1 MNYNFETQAGLISL
15 NVLNTKKPVEELLT
29 FACRQNPKRSFM
41 LVSKVLGRY
50 VPTKP
55 NVMRDVYDSL
65 SESLGED
72 YSTYVVSLAEAATG
86 LGAGVADSLARDQQE
101 SVYFQHTTR
110 HKLNRPLWFCVDEAH
125 SHAVDHMFYA
135 PQAVLLEGIVQ
146 SKRLVIV
153 DDEITTGRTIKLL
166 ITRLLK
172 HLMNIEEI
180 VIISLVN
187 LVDKKQSLS
196 ITDFN
201 IPVRYVSLMEAQI
214 SMAKKESFKPQ
225 LPDNADTGL
234 CESLSSDQLGRC
246 AMLMPYSGHLPSIES
261 SKEMTIIANGEHQ
274 YIPFL
279 IAEKHQQAG
288 CDVLYQSIN
297 RSPLLLGESIEK
309 KLSFAFDNTNVE
321 HYLYNFEQGNRDVYV
336 LLENESARETHEFAS
351 KYPLT
356 KYEALK

>member
-15 NVLNTKKPVEELLT
+15 NVLNTQKPVEELLT

-55 NVMRDVYDSL
+55 NVMREVYNSL
-65 SESLGED
+65 SQSLGED
-72 YSTYVVSLAEAATG
+72 KLTYVVSLAEAATG
-86 LGAGVADSLARDQQE
+86 LGAGVADSLAKVQQE
-101 SVYFQHTTR
+101 NVYFQHTTR
-110 HKLNRPLWFCVDEAH
+110 HKLNRPLWFSLEESH

-135 PQAVLLEGIVQ
+135 PKIALLEGIIQ
-146 SKRLVIV
+146 SERLVIV

-172 HLMNIEEI
+172 YLMNIEEI

-187 LVDKKQSLS
+187 LVDKEQSLS
-196 ITDFN
+196 IKDFN
-201 IPVRYVSLMEAQI
+201 IPLRYVSLMEAQI
-214 SMAKKESFKPQ
+214 SMVEKENFKPE
-225 LPDNADTGL
+225 LPENVDTGL
-234 CESLSSDQLGRC
+234 CEALSSDELGRC
-246 AMLMPYSGHLPSIES
+246 AMLMPYSGHFPSITS

-279 IAEKHQQAG
+279 IAEKHEQAG

-309 KLSFAFDNTNVE
+309 KISFSFDGRAVE

-336 LLENESARETHEFAS
+336 LLENESARDRHEFAS

-356 KYEALK
+356 KSEVA

>member
-15 NVLNTKKPVEELLT
+15 EVLKTKKPVEELLT

-50 VPTKP
+50 IPTKP
-55 NVMRDVYDSL
+55 NVMREVYDSL
-65 SESLGED
+65 SGSLGD
-72 YSTYVVSLAEAATG
+72 DKLTYVVSLAEAATG
-86 LGAGVADSLARDQQE
+86 LGAGVADSLAKFQQE
-101 SVYFQHTTR
+101 NVYFQHTTR
-110 HKLNRPLWFCVDEAH
+110 HKLNRPLWFSVDEAH

-135 PQAVLLEGIVQ
+135 PKKALLEGITQ

-166 ITRLLK
+166 ITKLLK
-172 HLMNIEEI
+172 YLLNIEEI

-187 LVDKKQSLS
+187 LVDRKQSLS
-196 ITDFN
+196 IKHFN
-201 IPVRYVSLMEAQI
+201 IPIRYVSLMEAQI
-214 SMAKKESFKPQ
+214 SMVKKENFKPE
-225 LPDNADTGL
+225 LPENVDTGL
-234 CESLSSDQLGRC
+234 CESLSSDELGRC
-246 AMLMPYSGHLPSIES
+246 AMLMPYSGHFPSITS
-261 SKEMTIIANGEHQ
+261 STEMTIIANGEHQ

-279 IAEKHQQAG
+279 IAEKHEQAG

-309 KLSFAFDNTNVE
+309 KISFSFDSSNVE
-321 HYLYNFEQGNRDVYV
+321 HYLYNFEEGNRDVYV
-336 LLENESARETHEFAS
+336 LLENESARDTHQFAS

-356 KYEALK
+356 KCEVS

>member
-15 NVLNTKKPVEELLT
+15 DVLKTQKPVEELLT

-55 NVMRDVYDSL
+55 KVMREVYDSL
-65 SESLGED
+65 SESLGND
-72 YSTYVVSLAEAATG
+72 KLTYVASLAEAATG
-86 LGAGVADSLARDQQE
+86 LGAGVADSLARAQQE
-101 SVYFQHTTR
+101 NVYFQHTTR
-110 HKLNRPLWFCVDEAH
+110 HKLNRPLWFSVDEAH
-125 SHAVDHMFYA
+125 SHAVNHMFYA
-135 PQAVLLEGIVQ
+135 PKTELLEGITQ

-166 ITRLLK
+166 ISGLLK
-172 HLMNIEEI
+172 YLMNIDEI

-187 LVDKKQSLS
+187 LVDRKQNLS

-201 IPVRYVSLMEAQI
+201 IPIRYVSLMEAQI
-214 SMAKKESFKPQ
+214 SMVKKESFKPE
-225 LPDNADTGL
+225 LPKNADTGL
-234 CESLSSDQLGRC
+234 CEALSSDELGRC
-246 AMLMPYSGHLPSIES
+246 AMLMPYSGHLPNIIS

-279 IAEKHQQAG
+279 IAEKHEQAG

-297 RSPLLLGESIEK
+297 RSPLLLGESIEQ
-309 KLSFAFDNTNVE
+309 KLSFSFDSSKVE

-336 LLENESARETHEFAS
+336 LLENESSRETHEFAS
-351 KYPLT
+351 RYPLT
-356 KYEALK
+356 KCEVS